1 MSQKKRSS
9 TLPKSIITLKIPNE
23 NILYQSYLSFL
34 KHGGLFIKTKRA
46 YQLGKEV
53 FLLLTLDKETNPIVG
68 KVVWINPQGAQGGR
82 PPGIGVHFNAMDE
95 GKTRKKIEQ
104 LLVGK
109 LKQEQRTYTI

>member
-9 TLPKSIITLKIPNE
+9 TLPKSIITLNISNE

-46 YQLGKEV
+46 YQLGKDV
-53 FLLLTLDKETNPIVG
+53 FLLLTLANETNPIVG

-82 PPGIGVHFNAMDE
+82 PPGIGVHFSAMDE
-95 GKTRKKIEQ
+95 GKTQKKIED

-109 LKQEQRTYTI
+109 LKQDIRTYTI